1 MYALPRNFLPVLPSQ
16 GPPTPLLLGKVL
28 RTLSAWQTK
37 RQERIQQGLPDLQF
51 YFLRVSQG
59 SPEIL
64 SAPLL
69 ADLPAPEVQ
78 EARDLQASSH
88 SLGGQGKASD
98 LLQRLWE
105 DPEAEGLWVV
115 WYLPKAQGTQAA
127 SKEEAYLHPQ
137 PDDEGLVLEKKRR
150 VSNRVGTG

>member
-37 RQERIQQGLPDLQF
+37 RQERIHQGLPDLQF
-51 YFLRVSQG
+51 YFLRVSQE

-64 SAPLL
+64 SPPLL
-69 ADLPAPEVQ
+69 ADLPAPEIQEVQ
-78 EARDLQASSH
+78 DFQTFSH
-88 SLGGQGKASD
+88 SLGEQGKASD
-98 LLQRLWE
+98 LLQWLWE
-105 DPEAEGLWVV
+105 DPEAEGVWVV
-115 WYLPKAQGTQAA
+115 WHLPEDTGAPVDAQ
-127 SKEEAYLHPQ
+127 EEIRLYPQ